1 MMAKKLELRFENY
14 DGKTVTYSLDN
25 PVEPVD
31 TGDVNAAMDEILA
44 QDAFTSS
51 GGDLVAKK
59 SARLVER
66 TVEEIEID

>member
-1 MMAKKLELRFENY
+1 MAKKLELRFENY